1 MVKIIILTVIMLA
14 IFPLLVYG
22 AQVGETAPA
31 FELQDLQGRTISLK
45 DFRGKVVLL
54 NFWAPWCR
62 SCKALLPGLEALYAK
77 YHKAGLEVISI
88 GLNISEAGAKKLLQ
102 KIPLSFQVLLDS
114 KEKTA
119 DSYRFS
125 GLPASFIIGR
135 DRAIKYRHM
144 GFGKEFLSL
153 YEKEVQI
160 LLNNSNN

>member
-1 MVKIIILTVIMLA
+1 MFA
-14 IFPLLVYG
+14 IPPLPAYG

-31 FELQDLQGRTISLK
+31 FELRDLQGRTISLEEYK
-45 DFRGKVVLL
+45 GKVVLL

-62 SCKALLPGLEALYAK
+62 SCKAELPGLEALYAK

-102 KIPLSFQVLLDS
+102 KIPLSFQVLLDPRG
-114 KEKTA
+114 KTA

-135 DRAIKYRHM
+135 DGVIKYRHM

-160 LLNNSNN
+160 LLDNRNN